1 MPEPETA
8 AATAARSPGKLKG
21 LLRGS
26 MMPVFF
32 GLTVTLLALA
42 LVIMQTI
49 FAQREARA
57 RAMNEGDTLLAL
69 QHVMQTML
77 DAETGQRG
85 YVLTGNR
92 DYLQPYIETKPRVEQ
107 TIERLHT
114 IARLS
119 QDSHA
124 AERINW
130 LAALADAK
138 FSEMDRTISLTRS
151 GLKAQAL
158 ELVYSDFG
166 KQQMDAIRIEIARQS
181 AEKARQRRGAFASAD
196 TFEQRLIPLIAVL
209 GMAIIALIF
218 AGFRA
223 ERNRATAAAEAEQAS
238 ALREANERTQLLAR
252 ELNHRVKNLFSVI
265 LSIVALSGRKQA
277 PAAEVVENIR
287 ARIHALSLA
296 HAASQGVH
304 GEHGAD
310 LNQIVSRTMQPYADD
325 EGRRVRIDGPP
336 VQLPARVVTPIGLII
351 HELATNAVK
360 YGALSAE
367 EGTVT
372 IAWDVADGQDV
383 ADLHLTWIENGGP
396 ALSIESETPGKAGFG
411 SQMTGLA
418 ARQLG
423 GSIEREWPASGAI
436 ARLRFPLPKLETQ
449 TTDTI

>member
-1 MPEPETA
+1 MT
-8 AATAARSPGKLKG
+8 
-21 LLRGS
+21 
-26 MMPVFF
+26 PVFF

-92 DYLQPYIETKPRVEQ
+92 DYLQPYVETKSRVDK
-107 TIERLHT
+107 TITRLHA
-114 IARLS
+114 IAKAS
-119 QDSHA
+119 DDSRS
-124 AERINW
+124 AERISW

-138 FSEMDRTISLTRS
+138 FSEMDRTIALTRS
-151 GLKAQAL
+151 GLKAEAM

-181 AEKARQRRGAFASAD
+181 AEKARQRREAFASAD

-209 GMAIIALIF
+209 GLAIVALIF

-223 ERNRATAAAEAEQAS
+223 ERNRATAAAEAEQAV

-310 LNQIVSRTMQPYADD
+310 LHQIVARTMEPYADA
-325 EGRRVRIDGPP
+325 EGRRVRIDGPS

-372 IAWDVADGQDV
+372 IAWGITARQDA
-383 ADLHLTWIENGGP
+383 ADLELTWIENGGP
-396 ALSIESETPGKAGFG
+396 ALSIESKTPGDGRIPGKAGFG

-423 GSIEREWPASGAI
+423 GTIEREWPASGAI
-436 ARLRFPLPKLETQ
+436 ARLRFPMPRLENQ